1 MKGIPSQLP
10 NSYDYRGVWIIKKS
24 KKIKLRNEEYLQI
37 IKELNKD
44 KYKGGII
51 EFPLSEKNHLKLN
64 TSNGT
69 FLIKKEFYESF
80 NRTKKEENFHYTEQP
95 SITFSF
101 FSSIFD
107 SRWKD
112 MPYPPSILHLGS
124 KTSKSQIPTKLSV
137 LDLEISSI
145 PQNNDKIWGFTLFD
159 DLIPKALNYLRE
171 LRNTYKG
178 IIGIGG
184 PFPTLSPI
192 PAIVHFD
199 FINFLYRGEA
209 EEEIS
214 PLLKFIVNI
223 DKNSPPLIFHKTS
236 EFEGFFYN
244 KDNYFILSNI
254 ERTNKLSTID
264 LIEIDFSLI
273 ENGMLKRGLE
283 LNLSRGCPRSCIF
296 CSHVHGRNFRI
307 ISSQKLDLLLKKHK
321 KIIEKEKIKESSA
334 FFININ
340 DDDILLADK
349 KIKEI
354 TGTIKKNNYKI
365 YGFQTS
371 VSSFVQKNEEIKEYL
386 IKIIRDKSLYV
397 SSPLL
402 WLGTDAF
409 LEKRR
414 KRLGKQK
421 ISTKS
426 FEKIVNLF
434 EKNEIL
440 NYHYWIIL
448 DRDSTWDEFFEEFFI
463 LWDLVKKFKLFEIL
477 PTSSYLIPYPYTSAF
492 LKAKK
497 ENFKGLILRGILKSK
512 INEKY
517 NYPLVKM
524 EKPEDEALTEA
535 FNPEK
540 NFKIIENIR
549 KKNFLP
555 AFQELY
561 FIFKKS
567 NYYNSLNEKSR
578 REKILK
584 LEDSV
589 SMFLD

>member
-1 MKGIPSQLP
+1 MKEIPSQLP
-10 NSYDYRGVWIIKKS
+10 NPYDYRGVWVIKKS
-24 KKIKLRNEEYLQI
+24 KKIKLRNEEYLEI

-44 KYKGGII
+44 NLKGGII
-51 EFPLSEKNHLKLN
+51 EPPLSEGKQLKLN
-64 TSNGT
+64 TSNGI
-69 FLIKKEFYESF
+69 FLVKREIYESF
-80 NRTKKEENFHYTEQP
+80 DKTKEKIFQCTEKP

-112 MPYPPSILHLGS
+112 MPYPSSILYLGS
-124 KTSKSQIPTKLSV
+124 KTLKSKIPTKLSI

-145 PQNNDKIWGFTLFD
+145 PQNNNKIWGFTLFD
-159 DLIPKALNYLRE
+159 DLIPKALNYLKE
-171 LRNTYKG
+171 LRKTYKG

-192 PAIVHFD
+192 PAIAHFD

-209 EEEIS
+209 EEKIS
-214 PLLKFIVNI
+214 KLLRFIVNI
-223 DKNSPPLIFHKTS
+223 DKNTLLSIFNKAS

-244 KDNYFILSNI
+244 DDNYFILSNI
-254 ERTNKLSTID
+254 ERTNRLANINS
-264 LIEIDFSLI
+264 IEIDFSLI
-273 ENGMLKRGLE
+273 EKGMLKRGLE

-307 ISSQKLDLLLKKHK
+307 ISPQRLDLLLKKHK
-321 KIIEKEKIKESSA
+321 KTIEKEKIKEPSA

-354 TGTIKKNNYKI
+354 INTIKKNNYKI

-371 VSSFVQKNEEIKEYL
+371 LSSFVEKNGEIKESL
-386 IKIIRDKSLYV
+386 IKIIGDKSLYV

-409 LEKRR
+409 SEKRR

-421 ISTKS
+421 LSSKN
-426 FEKIVNLF
+426 FKEIVKLF
-434 EKNEIL
+434 EENGVL

-463 LWDLVKKFKLFEIL
+463 LWELVKEFKLFEIL
-477 PTSSYLIPYPYTSAF
+477 PTSSYLIPYPYTPSY
-492 LKAKK
+492 LKVKK
-497 ENFKGLILRGILKSK
+497 KNFKGLVLRGILKSE
-512 INEKY
+512 INNKY
-517 NYPLVKM
+517 NYPLIKI
-524 EKPEDEALTEA
+524 ERPEDETLTGA

-540 NFKIIENIR
+540 NYKIIENIKNR
-549 KKNFLP
+549 NFLS

-561 FIFKKS
+561 FLFKKS
-567 NYYNSLNEKSR
+567 NYYNSLNEQSR

-589 SMFLD
+589 SMLLD